1 MLIGLDGRWGLQV
14 VCVGQKDTCQ
24 YWGSKRVSH
33 PDGLNAPSV
42 AVLWDERQVPA
53 LVLESRSES

>member
-1 MLIGLDGRWGLQV
+1 MGGGSSGG
-14 VCVGQKDTCQ
+14 VCWAKDTCQ